1 MSKGNKISP
10 HTIIFGGTTE
20 GRKAAATL
28 DGLNMRY
35 FYSTKTRTDF
45 CPSELCEYIHGALD
59 GDALRSFV
67 EKNQIHLIINAAHP
81 FARHLHA
88 AVARVSGETGT
99 EVIRYLRK
107 YPQKTEH
114 PLAVYCDNYAEAVRE
129 LNRKDGAT
137 LILSGVQ
144 TLSELKP
151 LWENGRDCYARIL
164 PRQTSV
170 ALAIKQGF
178 PENRLIR
185 EMPSSDLKKEKT
197 LFEKLKI
204 KRIVTKESGDSGGQE
219 AKIRAAIESGAK
231 IAVIKRPEEPAFFGA
246 VFSEKELAEKIR
258 ERANVS

>member
-1 MSKGNKISP
+1 MKKGNKKSP

-20 GRKAAATL
+20 GKKAAATL

-45 CPSELCEYIHGALD
+45 CPSGLCEYIHGALD
-59 GDALRSFV
+59 GDALQSFV
-67 EKNQIHLIINAAHP
+67 EKNQINLIVNAAHP
-81 FARHLHA
+81 FALHLHA
-88 AVARVSGETGT
+88 AVARVSKETGA
-99 EVIRYLRK
+99 EVIRYSRK
-107 YPQKTEH
+107 YPQRTEH
-114 PLAVYCDNYAEAVRE
+114 PLAVYCDNYAEAVRK
-129 LNRKDGAT
+129 LNNEDGAT

-151 LWENGRDCYARIL
+151 LWKERKDCYARIL
-164 PRQTSV
+164 PRKTSV
-170 ALAIKQGF
+170 SLAIKQGF
-178 PENRLIR
+178 PENRLIT
-185 EMPSSDLKKEKT
+185 EMPSSDFKKEKA

-231 IAVIKRPEEPAFFGA
+231 IAVIKKPEEPPFSCA
-246 VFSEKELAEKIR
+246 VSSEKELAEKIR